1 MRGITF
7 ELKQKLAAALQQA
20 AERAR
25 AAGEL
30 TFEKLPEIELEL
42 PKEKEHGDLASNLA
56 LVLARQAKK
65 APRAVA
71 ESLLRHFSSAGTWV
85 ERVEVAGPGFIN
97 FFLDPGWL
105 YLVPRLIEEQGEG
118 YGRTDVGQG
127 QKVMVEFV
135 SANPTGPL
143 VLVSARAAA
152 VGDTLANLLDWA
164 GFQVHR
170 EFYINDAGNQVS
182 RLAQSLEIR
191 LRQQLGEE
199 LPFPED
205 GYPGEYLIDLARQ
218 LLEEEGARV
227 LDLPEDERRRQLAD
241 YAVTKLVAEQKK
253 ALAEYG
259 VNFDRWFSERSLHE
273 TGAVREVIEILQARG
288 LTYEQDGALWFKST
302 AFGDDK
308 DRVLVKSDGEYTYFV
323 PDIAYHLNKYRRGFD
338 RVIDL
343 LGPDHHG
350 YFGRLRAAVEALGY
364 PGDSLEIMIVQL
376 VRLVRQ
382 GQAVRMSK
390 RRGEFVTMEELVSEV
405 GKDAARFFFLMRSAD
420 SPMDFDLDLA
430 QLQGNENPV
439 FYVQYA
445 HARIASLLR
454 QAQEVGAVVPA
465 AAATELGLLASEEE
479 KNLLKKL
486 AEFPEEVLEAALAR
500 EPHRMTRY
508 LLELAGLFH
517 YFYTRHRV
525 LGEKPEVMAARLVL
539 AKVTGQVLR
548 NALGLIGV
556 TAPERM

>member
-170 EFYINDAGNQVS
+170 EFYINDAGNQVG

>member
-1 MRGITF
+1 LRGLTF

-170 EFYINDAGNQVS
+170 EFYINDAGNQVG

-253 ALAEYG
+253 DLEEYG

-308 DRVLVKSDGEYTYFV
+308 DRVLVKGDGEYTYFV

-350 YFGRLRAAVEALGY
+350 YLGRLRAAVQALGY

-405 GKDAARFFFLMRSAD
+405 GKDAARFFFLLRSAD

-454 QAQEVGAVVPA
+454 QAQELGVVVPA
-465 AAATELGLLASEEE
+465 AAATDLGLLASEEE

-539 AKVTGQVLR
+539 AKATGQVLR

>member
-1 MRGITF
+1 MRGLTF

-170 EFYINDAGNQVS
+170 EFYINDAGNQVG

-253 ALAEYG
+253 DLEEYG

-308 DRVLVKSDGEYTYFV
+308 DRVLVKGDGEYTYFV

-350 YFGRLRAAVEALGY
+350 YLGRLRAAVQALGY

-405 GKDAARFFFLMRSAD
+405 GKDAARFFFLLRSAD

-454 QAQEVGAVVPA
+454 QAQELGVVVPA
-465 AAATELGLLASEEE
+465 AAATDLGLLASEEE

-539 AKVTGQVLR
+539 AKATGQVLR